1 MRAQR
6 RALLT
11 GGDMVKLEADAGP
24 VSSRLVIECEH
35 VSKGFAGRPV
45 ISDFSTRIL
54 RGDRI
59 GLIGPNGAGTTTLL
73 KLLVGALEPG
83 SGRIRRA
90 KTRSEE
96 HTSAL
101 QSLL

>member
-35 VSKGFAGRPV
+35 VAKSFAGRPV

-59 GLIGPNGAGTTTLL
+59 GVLGPNGAGKTTLL
-73 KLLVGALEPG
+73 KLLVGALEPD
-83 SGRIRRA
+83 SERIRRA
-90 KTRSEE
+90 KDRKSTRL
-96 HTSAL
+96 TSRH
-101 QSLL
+101 